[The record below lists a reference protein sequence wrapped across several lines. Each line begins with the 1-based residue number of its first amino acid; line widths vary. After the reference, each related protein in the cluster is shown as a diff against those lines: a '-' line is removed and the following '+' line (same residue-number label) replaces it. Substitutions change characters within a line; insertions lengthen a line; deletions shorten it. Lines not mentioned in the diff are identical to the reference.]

1 MWLKVSDEVM
11 NKDELSAWALSLKKL
26 LEHGLVEDTIEVL
39 NSVILP
45 SEISTNDSH
54 TKIPN

>member
-1 MWLKVSDEVM
+1 M

-45 SEISTNDSH
+45 TEISSDNSTNN
-54 TKIPN
+54 I

>member
-1 MWLKVSDEVM
+1 VSDEVM